1 MRRSAVPFLV
11 LLAAAGALPACTTQ
25 QMFGLPPAPS
35 PEFGVSALTA
45 SNLPPDIAAF
55 NNVQPQAAAMHANNI
70 CTLGYRTVQQKAID
84 ATYENIPGEITAD
97 LIACKEY
104 VPFPVSLF

>member
-1 MRRSAVPFLV
+1 MRRSAVTFLF

-25 QMFGLPPAPS
+25 QMFGLPPEPS
-35 PEFGVSALTA
+35 PEFSVSALTA

-55 NNVQPQAAAMHANNI
+55 NNVQPQVAAVHANNI
-70 CTLGYRTVQQKAID
+70 CTHGYRTVQQTAVD
-84 ATYENIPGEITAD
+84 ATYDNAPGQITAE

-104 VPFPVSLF
+104 VPFLYSLF